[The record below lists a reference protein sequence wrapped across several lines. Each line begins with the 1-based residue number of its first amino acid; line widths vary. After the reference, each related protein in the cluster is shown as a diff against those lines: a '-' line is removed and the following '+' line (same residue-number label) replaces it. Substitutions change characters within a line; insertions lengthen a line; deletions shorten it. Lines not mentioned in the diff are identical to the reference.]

1 MEKYE
6 VKDVIFGLRSEYLK
20 IQQLLDELEGMVA
33 LPTEKDRIYYSISK
47 SKDEKG
53 NKILDLKLSL
63 LRKQSFILSM
73 IQKLGKNVMGS
84 NEQRVQLHNLIQGGD
99 HGLIIVDS
107 KDIALP
113 EDSNEIYRLADK
125 VLSNPLVNNAPH
137 RISYDE
143 RYTDDVSIKREINI
157 SPLSMAVHS
166 WEKKKNYNSTPS
178 EFVSYL
184 PETDILRYASYYDL
198 AMSPLLSRCLESQV
212 DGDSLTKVEKDIID
226 NSGVRDKKVTIEQQS
241 ILQENMDYNIEET
254 HDEIRLTRKK

>member
-113 EDSNEIYRLADK
+113 SDSNEIYRLADK
-125 VLSNPLVNNAPH
+125 VLSNRLVNNAPH